1 MLAYDR
7 GRTMS
12 NLFPFAGFNKRGF
25 ATLAH
30 RVTIRDNAGTSQS
43 AARYR
48 EERKE

>member
-1 MLAYDR
+1 
-7 GRTMS
+7 MS
-12 NLFPFAGFNKRGF
+12 NLFPFAGFHKRGF

-30 RVTIRDNAGTSQS
+30 GITIHDNAGTSRS